1 MVYCW
6 LAVFHI
12 SIACGSRSAAD
23 STCRNRIF
31 CFKTS
36 SASFFGVGVS
46 SGDGAALEAEPAGDG
61 PGVGLDGRRSGS
73 LGCGPT
79 GVGSGLFS
87 GNKSFVAGGGG
98 VGTGTCWGSGIRSG
112 ANCTDGLGDGD
123 GQGLPYAVAYGLGG
137 GAGLVGAGEAFV
149 LGEGD
154 GDGVVL
160 GVGVPG
166 AFWPRSVKANT
177 INTVNVAKATNAVSV
192 ER

>member
-1 MVYCW
+1 
-6 LAVFHI
+6 
-12 SIACGSRSAAD
+12 
-23 STCRNRIF
+23 
-31 CFKTS
+31 
-36 SASFFGVGVS
+36 VG
-46 SGDGAALEAEPAGDG
+46 AEPAGDG
-61 PGVGLDGRRSGS
+61 PGVGVEGRRSGS
-73 LGCGPT
+73 PGCGPT

-87 GNKSFVAGGGG
+87 GNKSLVAGGGG

-137 GAGLVGAGEAFV
+137 GAGLVGAGDAFV

-160 GVGVPG
+160 GVAVPG
-166 AFWPRSVKANT
+166 AFWPRSVKAKT
-177 INTVNVAKATNAVSV
+177 INTVNVAQATNAVSV

>member
-1 MVYCW
+1 M
-6 LAVFHI
+6 FHS

-23 STCRNRIF
+23 SICRNLIF
-31 CFKTS
+31 SFRTS
-36 SASFFGVGVS
+36 SANFFDVEVTRGGVACGV
-46 SGDGAALEAEPAGDG
+46 AEPAGDG
-61 PGVGLDGRRSGS
+61 PGVGVDGRRSGS

-98 VGTGTCWGSGIRSG
+98 VGTGTFWGSGIRSG

-137 GAGLVGAGEAFV
+137 GAGLVGAGDAFV
-149 LGEGD
+149 GEGD

-160 GVGVPG
+160 GAGVPG
-166 AFWPRSVKANT
+166 AF
-177 INTVNVAKATNAVSV
+177 
-192 ER
+192 